1 MITYDLFSYS
11 NAGCEHF
18 SEIDIPD
25 AEVFLYP
32 SLLSNQEADQ
42 LFDTLKKSIIWEQH
56 KIKLYGEVHDV
67 PRLTAWYGD
76 PNKSY
81 EYSGIK
87 LKTRLWNAGLLKI
100 REKIETISKRIYRA
114 DEVLADKKI
123 RDQLR
128 SWEDQGYG
136 DLPICMAKTQ
146 YSISHDPALKGNPT
160 GFTVPIREVRASIG
174 AGFLYPLL
182 GTMSTMPGLPT
193 RPCFVDVDIDPVT
206 EEITGLF

>member
-1 MITYDLFSYS
+1 MITYDLFSHG
-11 NAGCEHF
+11 NAGCEDC

-42 LFDTLKKSIIWEQH
+42 LFDSLKTSIIWEKH

-100 REKIETISKRIYRA
+100 REKIETISKTKFNSVLLNLYRSGSDSVLWHSD
-114 DEVLADKKI
+114 DEPELGKNPVIGSLSLGEAREFQMKHKYDRNLKQKI
-123 RDQLR
+123 LLKHG
-128 SWEDQGYG
+128 SFLLMKG
-136 DLPICMAKTQ
+136 KTQ
-146 YSISHDPALKGNPT
+146 HNWLHQIPKRKNLKGERINLT
-160 GFTVPIREVRASIG
+160 FRTIH
-174 AGFLYPLL
+174 
-182 GTMSTMPGLPT
+182 
-193 RPCFVDVDIDPVT
+193 
-206 EEITGLF
+206 

>member
-11 NAGCEHF
+11 NAGCEDC

-32 SLLSNQEADQ
+32 SLLSNEEADQ
-42 LFDTLKKSIIWEQH
+42 LFDTLKKSIIWEKH

-87 LKTRLWNAGLLKI
+87 LKTRLWNAALLKI
-100 REKIETISKRIYRA
+100 RGKIETISKTKFNSVLLNLYRSGSDSVLWHSD
-114 DEVLADKKI
+114 DEPELGKNPVIGSLSLGETREFQMKHKYDRDLKQKI
-123 RDQLR
+123 LLQHGSFLLMK
-128 SWEDQGYG
+128 G
-136 DLPICMAKTQ
+136 KTQ
-146 YSISHDPALKGNPT
+146 HNWLHQIPKRKNLKGERINLT
-160 GFTVPIREVRASIG
+160 FRTIH
-174 AGFLYPLL
+174 
-182 GTMSTMPGLPT
+182 
-193 RPCFVDVDIDPVT
+193 
-206 EEITGLF
+206 

>member
-1 MITYDLFSYS
+1 MITYDLFSFN
-11 NAGCEHF
+11 NAGCEEF

-42 LFDTLKKSIIWEQH
+42 LFDILKTSIIWEKH

-87 LKTRLWNAGLLKI
+87 LKTRLWNAALLKI
-100 REKIETISKRIYRA
+100 REKIERISKTKFNSVLLNLYRSGSDSVLWHSD
-114 DEVLADKKI
+114 DEPELGKNPVIGSLSLGEAREFQMKHKYN
-123 RDQLR
+123 RDLKQNILLQHG
-128 SWEDQGYG
+128 SFLLMKG
-136 DLPICMAKTQ
+136 KTQ
-146 YSISHDPALKGNPT
+146 HNWLHQIPKRKNLKGERINLT
-160 GFTVPIREVRASIG
+160 FRTIH
-174 AGFLYPLL
+174 
-182 GTMSTMPGLPT
+182 
-193 RPCFVDVDIDPVT
+193 
-206 EEITGLF
+206 

>member
-11 NAGCEHF
+11 NSGRTSC
-18 SEIDIPD
+18 SEFDIPD

-32 SLLSNQEADQ
+32 SLLSNQEANQ
-42 LFDTLKKSIIWEQH
+42 LFDCLKTSIIWEKH

-100 REKIETISKRIYRA
+100 REKIETISKTKYNSVLLNLYRSGSDSVLWHSD
-114 DEVLADKKI
+114 DEPELGKNPVIGSLSLGEAREFQMKHKYN
-123 RDQLR
+123 RDLKQNILLQHG
-128 SWEDQGYG
+128 SFLLMKG
-136 DLPICMAKTQ
+136 KTQ
-146 YSISHDPALKGNPT
+146 HNWLHQIPKRKNLKGERINLT
-160 GFTVPIREVRASIG
+160 FRTIH
-174 AGFLYPLL
+174 
-182 GTMSTMPGLPT
+182 
-193 RPCFVDVDIDPVT
+193 
-206 EEITGLF
+206 

>member
-11 NAGCEHF
+11 NAGCEDC

-32 SLLSNQEADQ
+32 SLLSNREADK
-42 LFDTLKKSIIWEQH
+42 LFDTLKKNIIWEKQ
-56 KIKLYGEVHDV
+56 KIKLYGEVHEV

-100 REKIETISKRIYRA
+100 REKIETISKTKFNSVLLNLYRSGSDSVLWHSD
-114 DEVLADKKI
+114 DEPELGKNPVIGSLSLGEAREFQMKHKYN
-123 RDQLR
+123 RDLKQNILLQHG
-128 SWEDQGYG
+128 SFLLMKG
-136 DLPICMAKTQ
+136 KTQ
-146 YSISHDPALKGNPT
+146 HNWLHQIPKRKNLKGERINLT
-160 GFTVPIREVRASIG
+160 FRTIH
-174 AGFLYPLL
+174 
-182 GTMSTMPGLPT
+182 
-193 RPCFVDVDIDPVT
+193 
-206 EEITGLF
+206 

>member
-11 NAGCEHF
+11 NAGCEDC

-42 LFDTLKKSIIWEQH
+42 LFDILKTSIIWEKH

-100 REKIETISKRIYRA
+100 REKIETISKT
-114 DEVLADKKI
+114 KF
-123 RDQLR
+123 
-128 SWEDQGYG
+128 
-136 DLPICMAKTQ
+136 
-146 YSISHDPALKGNPT
+146 N
-160 GFTVPIREVRASIG
+160 TV
-174 AGFLYPLL
+174 F
-182 GTMSTMPGLPT
+182 
-193 RPCFVDVDIDPVT
+193 
-206 EEITGLF
+206 

>member
-11 NAGCEHF
+11 NAGCEDC

-42 LFDTLKKSIIWEQH
+42 LFDILKTSIIWEKH

-100 REKIETISKRIYRA
+100 REKIETISKTKFNSVILNLYRSGSDSVLWHSD
-114 DEVLADKKI
+114 DEPELGKNPVIGSLSLGEAREFQMKHKYI
-123 RDQLR
+123 RDLKQNILLQHG
-128 SWEDQGYG
+128 SFLLMKG
-136 DLPICMAKTQ
+136 KTQ
-146 YSISHDPALKGNPT
+146 HNWLHQIPKRKNLKGERINLT
-160 GFTVPIREVRASIG
+160 FRTIH
-174 AGFLYPLL
+174 
-182 GTMSTMPGLPT
+182 
-193 RPCFVDVDIDPVT
+193 
-206 EEITGLF
+206 

>member
-11 NAGCEHF
+11 NAGCEDR

-32 SLLSNQEADQ
+32 SLLSNEEADQ
-42 LFDTLKKSIIWEQH
+42 LFDTLKKSIIWEKH

-100 REKIETISKRIYRA
+100 REKIETISKTKFNSVLLNLYRSGSDSVLWHSD
-114 DEVLADKKI
+114 DEPELGKNPVIGSLSLGEAREFQMKHKYN
-123 RDQLR
+123 RDLKQNILLQHG
-128 SWEDQGYG
+128 SFLLMKG
-136 DLPICMAKTQ
+136 KTQ
-146 YSISHDPALKGNPT
+146 HNWLHQIPKRKNLKGERINLT
-160 GFTVPIREVRASIG
+160 FRTIH
-174 AGFLYPLL
+174 
-182 GTMSTMPGLPT
+182 
-193 RPCFVDVDIDPVT
+193 
-206 EEITGLF
+206 

>member
-11 NAGCEHF
+11 NAGCEDR

-32 SLLSNQEADQ
+32 SLLSNQEADK
-42 LFDTLKKSIIWEQH
+42 LFDILKTSIIWEKH

-100 REKIETISKRIYRA
+100 REKIETISKTIFNSVLLNLYRSGSDSVLWHSD
-114 DEVLADKKI
+114 DEPELGKNPVIGSLSLGEAREFQMKHKYN
-123 RDQLR
+123 RDLKQNILLQHG
-128 SWEDQGYG
+128 SFLLMKG
-136 DLPICMAKTQ
+136 KTQ
-146 YSISHDPALKGNPT
+146 HNWLHQIPKKKNLKGERINLT
-160 GFTVPIREVRASIG
+160 FRTIH
-174 AGFLYPLL
+174 
-182 GTMSTMPGLPT
+182 
-193 RPCFVDVDIDPVT
+193 
-206 EEITGLF
+206 